1 MIRPR
6 PIAGVV
12 LVGTAL
18 LAAACETGPR
28 RVQGAIDP
36 RVYEVCDDPA
46 GAAAWQAAQAAL
58 ARGDDGAAVP
68 LLRDCARRCPQLVRA
83 HRAYQDAAL
92 RLGGEAAQAMQ
103 AFYAEPSEQAPN
115 VRDYLR
121 ARLAETSYAQSNALQ
136 QILGRDPSFAWAH
149 LSLARVN
156 RRQGRLLQAVD
167 MFQAAIVHDPNLHEA
182 RLERAQVLAELG
194 REEEAAVDYRAY
206 LRGRPDDEQGMR
218 AFVTLL
224 LYRLGRVD
232 EAMALL
238 DRLEAAHPGSAELRM
253 DRAAALWYAG
263 RTREAVEAYLAVL
276 RDEPHRARA
285 ALNIG
290 YLYYEVAPANEV
302 ERLRFWPCA
311 RAAFRLFLE
320 RVQPNDGHE
329 QFERTLAVPYRLEV
343 IGELLGPDLRDS
355 VALDDL
361 RWPE

>member
-1 MIRPR
+1 MKRR
-6 PIAGVV
+6 
-12 LVGTAL
+12 GTSPAL
-18 LAAACETGPR
+18 ALSVAAVLAAACQTGPR
-28 RVQGAIDP
+28 RVEGAIDP

-46 GAAAWQAAQAAL
+46 GTVAWEAAQAAL
-58 ARGDDGAAVP
+58 ARGDDGAALP
-68 LLRDCARRCPQLVRA
+68 LLRDCVERCPRLVRA

-92 RLGGEAAQAMQ
+92 RVGGDAARAMQ
-103 AFYAEPSEQAPN
+103 AFYAAAAEESPN

-156 RRQGRLLQAVD
+156 RRQGRLLQA
-167 MFQAAIVHDPNLHEA
+167 

-206 LRGRPDDEQGMR
+206 LRGRPDDEDAMR

-232 EAMALL
+232 EAMVLL

-263 RTREAVEAYLAVL
+263 RTRDAVEAYLAVL

-290 YLYYEVAPANEV
+290 YLYYEVAPGNEV

-320 RVQPNDGHE
+320 RVEPKDGHE

-343 IGELLGPDLRDS
+343 IDELLGPDLRAS
-355 VALDDL
+355 VVLDDL